1 MRATGTMSNSNI
13 DPDSTRS
20 WFRHDLGKRRRIWL
34 VILFCLFALP
44 ILTFVESRV
53 FKLGEVPFPVS
64 GNVLVFTVININ
76 VMLLLL
82 MVFLV
87 LRNLVQMIF
96 EGRREYLGTR
106 LRTKMVVSFVSL
118 SLVPTGLLFFIAL
131 QFVSTSMDY
140 WFNSRVEQSLQE
152 SLHIAREVYE
162 DARVQVRAQGRAIAG
177 RLESQLYRQL
187 ISQHLDIFLSD
198 ISASQ
203 GLAGLELLSDQRV
216 TLVKAY
222 DKELAEKLVPE
233 VPAEMLRRAL
243 AGERDL
249 VVIQA
254 IEGGELV
261 RALTPVA
268 SGAAG
273 EGRLDVLVTSLLLPA
288 ERLRSMEIISGGL
301 EGYRQLMILKKPIK
315 TSLLVMLLVV
325 TLLIIFSAIWF
336 GFYVARGLTGPI
348 AKLAEATRRV
358 ADGELDFALEKTSGD
373 EMGTLVDSFNQMTR
387 DLLTGKRQLEQVN
400 QALQASYQELEKRQR
415 YTETILQNVGA
426 GVISLDEKGT
436 ITSINRFAE
445 ELLKIDRKRMVG
457 RDYREMLRPDHKALL
472 DGFFL
477 ELVRSGKAV
486 VQHPVRLTMGDETFL
501 LRVKFTQLKDEQ
513 GKRLGVVLVFDNLT
527 ELEKAQRMA
536 AWREVARRI
545 AHEVKNPLTPIQL
558 SAQRLRKR
566 YLERLADDGEVFDNC
581 TQTIVN
587 QVDELKRLVSEFSS
601 FARMPAV
608 RKTPGDLGEVAREV
622 LLFYRE
628 AHKNVEFTGSFDPE
642 VPRFSFD
649 REQIKRVL
657 INLLD
662 NAVAAVGAEGGK
674 IGMAISFN
682 PTEKAAFIEVWDNGP
697 GVPEENKLRLFEP
710 YFSTKKTGTG
720 LGLAIASTIIADHDG
735 YIRVRDNEPAGAR
748 FVIELPVGGVVR
760 NG

>member
-1 MRATGTMSNSNI
+1 MFQR
-13 DPDSTRS
+13 
-20 WFRHDLGKRRRIWL
+20 DLQKRRRIWL
-34 VILFCLFALP
+34 VILFCLCALP

-53 FKLGEVPFPVS
+53 FKLGPVSFPVS
-64 GNVLVFTVININ
+64 GNVLVFTVINVN

-82 MVFLV
+82 MIFLV

-96 EGRREYLGTR
+96 ERRSNFAGTR
-106 LRTKMVVSFVSL
+106 LRTKLVVSFVSL

-131 QFVSTSMDY
+131 QFVSSSMDY
-140 WFNSRVEQSLQE
+140 WFNTRVEQSLQE
-152 SLHIAREVYE
+152 SLSIAKEVYE
-162 DARVQVRAQGRAIAG
+162 DARTRVRSKGRVIGA
-177 RLESQLYRQL
+177 RLESRFSQPL
-187 ISQHLDIFLSD
+187 IAKDLETFLAD
-198 ISASQ
+198 ISESHE
-203 GLAGLELLSDQRV
+203 LAALELLSDQRV
-216 TLVKAY
+216 SQARVFGR
-222 DKELAEKLVPE
+222 DFKEKQVPE
-233 VPAEMLRRAL
+233 VPPEMLRRVL
-243 AGERDL
+243 EGEEDL

-268 SGAAG
+268 LAPGGGS
-273 EGRLDVLVTSLLLPA
+273 DVLVTSLLLPR
-288 ERLRSMEIISGGL
+288 ERLRSMEIISSGL
-301 EGYRQLMILKKPIK
+301 EGYRQLMILKNPLK
-315 TSLLVMLLVV
+315 TSLLVMLLIV
-325 TLLIIFSAIWF
+325 TLLIIFSAVWF

-348 AKLAEATRRV
+348 AKLADATRRV
-358 ADGELDFALEKTSGD
+358 ADGELDFVLEKESGD

-387 DLLTGKRQLEQVN
+387 DLLTGKSELEEVN

-415 YTETILQNVGA
+415 YTETILRNVGA
-426 GVISLDEKGT
+426 GVISLDEKGML
-436 ITSINRFAE
+436 TSINRFAE
-445 ELLKIDRKRMVG
+445 ELLKIDKNRMIG
-457 RDYREMLRPDHKALL
+457 RNYREVLRPDHKALL

-477 ELVRSGKAV
+477 ELVRSGKSV
-486 VQHPVRLTMGDETFL
+486 VQHPVRLTLGDESFL

-581 TQTIVN
+581 TQTIIN
-587 QVDELKRLVSEFSS
+587 QVDELKTLVSEFSS

-608 RKTPGDLGEVAREV
+608 RKSPGDLGEVAGEV

-628 AHKNVEFTGSFDPE
+628 AHKNVEFEGRFDE
-642 VPRFSFD
+642 AVPRFSFD

-662 NAVAAVGAEGGK
+662 NAVAAVGPEGGR
-674 IGMAISFN
+674 IGMSISFN
-682 PTEKAAFIEVWDNGP
+682 PSDKAAFLEVWDNGP

-720 LGLAIASTIIADHDG
+720 LGLAIASTIVADHDG
-735 YIRVRDNEPAGAR
+735 YIRIRDNEPSGAR

>member
-1 MRATGTMSNSNI
+1 MSNSGI
-13 DPDSTRS
+13 DQDSGQNSLPR
-20 WFRHDLGKRRRIWL
+20 DLEKRKRIWL

-44 ILTFVESRV
+44 ILTLIERRV
-53 FKLGEVPFPVS
+53 FNLGAIPFPVS

-82 MVFLV
+82 MVFLA

-96 EGRREYLGTR
+96 ERRQNFVGTR
-106 LRTKMVVSFVSL
+106 LRTKLVVSFVSL
-118 SLVPTGLLFFIAL
+118 SLVPTALLFSVSL
-131 QFVSTSMDY
+131 QFVSSSMDY
-140 WFNSRVEQSLQE
+140 WFNTQVEQSLQE
-152 SLHIAREVYE
+152 SLSIAREVYE
-162 DARVQVRAQGRAIAG
+162 DAKVRVRSRGLVIGK
-177 RLESQLYRQL
+177 RLESRFAQPPAAGELEAYL
-187 ISQHLDIFLSD
+187 AD
-198 ISASQ
+198 ISESHD
-203 GLAGLELLSDQRV
+203 LAVLELLSEQR
-216 TLVKAY
+216 LS
-222 DKELAEKLVPE
+222 LARVAGPDFSGKQVPE
-233 VPAEMLRRAL
+233 IPPEMLRRVL
-243 AGERDL
+243 AGEKDL

-261 RALTPVA
+261 RSLTPVA
-268 SGAAG
+268 LAPGAG
-273 EGRLDVLVTSLLLPA
+273 SKVLVASLLLPRD
-288 ERLRSMEIISGGL
+288 RLRSMETISGGL
-301 EGYRQLMILKKPIK
+301 EGYRQLMILKKPLK
-315 TSLLVMLLVV
+315 TSILVMLWVV
-325 TLLIIFSAIWF
+325 TMLIIFSAIWF

-358 ADGELDFALEKTSGD
+358 ADGELDFVLEKTSGD

-662 NAVAAVGAEGGK
+662 NAVAAVGGEGGR

-748 FVIELPVGGVVR
+748 FVIELPVGGVAR

>member
-1 MRATGTMSNSNI
+1 MSNSGI
-13 DPDSTRS
+13 DQESGQNQLPR
-20 WFRHDLGKRRRIWL
+20 DLEKRKRIWL
-34 VILFCLFALP
+34 VILFCLFVLP
-44 ILTFVESRV
+44 ILTLIERRV
-53 FKLGEVPFPVS
+53 FKLGAIPFPVS

-87 LRNLVQMIF
+87 LRNVVQMIF
-96 EGRREYLGTR
+96 ERRQNFVGTR
-106 LRTKMVVSFVSL
+106 LRTKLVVSFVSL
-118 SLVPTGLLFFIAL
+118 SLVPTALLFSVSL
-131 QFVSTSMDY
+131 QFVSSSMDY
-140 WFNSRVEQSLQE
+140 WFNTRVEQSLQE
-152 SLHIAREVYE
+152 SLNIAREVYE
-162 DARVQVRAQGRAIAG
+162 EARTRVRTRGLVIGQ
-177 RLESQLYRQL
+177 RLESRFARPPGADELAT
-187 ISQHLDIFLSD
+187 FLADLSE
-198 ISASQ
+198 SHE
-203 GLAGLELLSDQRV
+203 LAALELLSDQRV
-216 TLVKAY
+216 S
-222 DKELAEKLVPE
+222 LARITGPGFSEKQLPE
-233 VPAEMLRRAL
+233 VPPEMLRRAL
-243 AGERDL
+243 EGEKDL

-268 SGAAG
+268 LVSGG
-273 EGRLDVLVTSLLLPA
+273 GHNVLVASLLLPR
-288 ERLRSMEIISGGL
+288 ERLRSMETISGGL
-301 EGYRQLMILKKPIK
+301 EGYRQLMILKKPLK
-315 TSLLVMLLVV
+315 TSILVMLWVV
-325 TLLIIFSAIWF
+325 TMLIIFSAVWF
-336 GFYVARGLTGPI
+336 GLYVARGLTGPI
-348 AKLAEATRRV
+348 AKLAGATRRV
-358 ADGELDFALEKTSGD
+358 ADGELDFVLEKESGD

-387 DLLTGKRQLEQVN
+387 DLSAGKRELEEVN
-400 QALQASYQELEKRQR
+400 HALQASYQELEKRQR
-415 YTETILQNVGA
+415 YTETILRNVGA
-426 GVISLDEKGT
+426 GVISLDEKGM

-445 ELLKIDRKRMVG
+445 ELLKIDKNRMVG
-457 RDYREMLRPDHKALL
+457 RHYKEVLRPDHKALL

-477 ELVRSGKAV
+477 DLVRSGKQV
-486 VQHPVRLTMGDETFL
+486 VQHPVRLTLGDESFL

-581 TQTIVN
+581 TQTIIN
-587 QVDELKRLVSEFSS
+587 QVDELKTLVSEFSS

-608 RKTPGDLGEVAREV
+608 RKVPGDLGEVAREL

-628 AHKNVEFTGSFDPE
+628 AHKNIEFEGSFAPE
-642 VPRFSFD
+642 APRFSFD
-649 REQIKRVL
+649 REQVKRVL

-662 NAVAAVGAEGGK
+662 NAVAAVGPEGGR
-674 IGMAISFN
+674 IGMGITFN
-682 PTEKAAFIEVWDNGP
+682 PEENSLFLEVWDNGP

-720 LGLAIASTIIADHDG
+720 LGLAIASTIVADHDG
-735 YIRVRDNEPAGAR
+735 YIRVRDNEPQGAR

-760 NG
+760 NT